1 MYKEF
6 NESLVLDN
14 NKNSISILTP
24 KDFSF
29 KKCQVFLAR
38 SNNEVLHQVN
48 GENFLKLIYGDHYYL
63 K

>member
-14 NKNSISILTP
+14 KKNSILTP
-24 KDFSF
+24 KDFSI
-29 KKCQVFLAR
+29 KECQVFLAR